1 MPIDEQLLKA
11 ILPGF
16 SFTLSEL
23 HHLIPLIQ
31 YRTFQKGEHVLR
43 EGQICRHTNYVHQG
57 LVMYYT
63 LQDGEIKPIDFATE
77 GEWVAYMKSFS
88 NQSIGEMNIV
98 ALEPLELY
106 SISYDNLQ
114 EIFRQHP
121 ELITLQL
128 KSMQEALVQLTRH
141 ANNLATLSAQDRYNK
156 LVEEHPLWVQ
166 RVPQYHLA
174 AYLGIRPQSLSRIR
188 KNKSK
193 KGS

>member
-1 MPIDEQLLKA
+1 MRMDEQLLKSV
-11 ILPGF
+11 LPGY

-23 HHLIPLIQ
+23 QHLLPLIQ
-31 YRTFQKGEHVLR
+31 YRSFEKGEHLLK
-43 EGQICRHTNYVHQG
+43 EGQICRYNNYVHQG

-63 LQDGEIKPIDFATE
+63 LQDGEIKPVDFAIE

-88 NQSIGEMNIV
+88 DQSIGDMNIV
-98 ALEPLELY
+98 ALEPLEVY

-114 EIFRQHP
+114 EIFKQHP
-121 ELITLQL
+121 QLIAVQLQSL
-128 KSMQEALVQLTRH
+128 QEALAQVTQH
-141 ANNLATLSAQDRYNK
+141 ANNLASLPAQARYQR
-156 LVEEHPLWVQ
+156 LVENHPQWVQ

-188 KNKSK
+188 KNQSK